1 VGDNGDGGIGMRQS
15 RSSRISSTAGA
26 ALIVLVVGSWLPA
39 GANSED
45 TEAVIVVL
53 HEDAPWATAASVAAD
68 EVIDTVQGEVLHV
81 YSHALHGF
89 AAEVPTDELDAL
101 AQHPSVAAVIP
112 DLPVHAS
119 VIDPAELTSGIDRI
133 EADRSE
139 SISPVNV
146 DIAIIDS
153 GISFPHPDLNVVN
166 AVDCLSDV
174 VCDPEGDVQDAN
186 GHGTHV
192 AGIAAARI
200 DGAGITG
207 VAPGARL
214 WSVRVL
220 DANGEGSL
228 ADVISGIDSVTANS
242 ASIEVANMS
251 LGFVFGPGDLVFINM
266 LNQFIAES
274 VTEGVVFA
282 VAAGNDSIP
291 ASQSWPAVS
300 PDVITVSAISDGDG
314 RPGGVNDP
322 QCRFDQDDTLA
333 DFSNFGPAVAM
344 AAPGVCI
351 ISTWL
356 DGTYEI
362 SSGTS
367 MASPFVAGAAARYIA
382 ESGMNPSSAVGAAQ
396 VRAAIVGAGVSGA
409 CGFTDEVDGVAE
421 PLLFMNGPLFGGD
434 GSCDPVPS
442 PNIAPVANA
451 GADQVVNGLST
462 TLPGLGGATTDANAN
477 LATVAWTAIGGPGNA
492 TFSNASVLSGSVSVT
507 VPGLYSFRLT
517 VRDSLHYSDFDDV
530 QVNFNP
536 ASPPPP
542 PPPPPPPLSP
552 ADGVGVVDQ
561 GSGLWTLRRP
571 DGSTFSFF
579 FGNPGDVPFMGDWN
593 CDGIDTPG
601 LYRQSDGFVY
611 LRNTNTQGI
620 ADIRFFFG
628 NPGDLPLAG
637 DFDGDGCDTVS
648 IYRSSEAR
656 WYVINQLG
664 ANDGGLGPADF
675 SYLFGDQADV
685 HFVGDWNSD
694 GLDTPGLRRF
704 SNGFVYIRNTNSQGY
719 ADQSWFYGDN
729 GDHVFTGDFNG
740 DGTDSIGLFRPA
752 NTTIYLRNS
761 LSTGIADAQF
771 QLGTPNS
778 KPVAGKFN

>member
-15 RSSRISSTAGA
+15 RSSRIALAGGA

-39 GANSED
+39 GATSED

-53 HEDAPWATAASVAAD
+53 DKDAPSATAASVAAE
-68 EVIDTVQGEVLHV
+68 EVTDTVQGEVLHV

-112 DLPVHAS
+112 DLPVRAS
-119 VIDPAELTSGIDRI
+119 VIDPAELTTGIDRI
-133 EADRSE
+133 EADRNE
-139 SISPVNV
+139 SDSPVNV

-153 GISFPHPDLNVVN
+153 GISFPHADLNVIN
-166 AVDCLSDV
+166 AVDCLGYV

-220 DANGEGSL
+220 DANGEGFL
-228 ADVISGIDSVTANS
+228 TDVIAGIDFVTANS

-251 LGFVFGPGDLVFINM
+251 LGFAIDPADLPVIDI
-266 LNQFIAES
+266 LNQVITES
-274 VTEGVVFA
+274 VAEGVVFA

-291 ASQSWPAVS
+291 ASQAWPAVN
-300 PDVITVSAISDGDG
+300 PDVIAVSAIADGDG
-314 RPGGVNDP
+314 RPGGLTSP
-322 QCRFDQDDTLA
+322 TCAFELDDTLA
-333 DFSNFGPAVAM
+333 DFSNFGPAVDM

-351 ISTWL
+351 VSTWPG
-356 DGTYEI
+356 GTYAT

-382 ESGMNPSSAVGAAQ
+382 ESGVNPSDAAGAAQ
-396 VRAAIVGAGVSGA
+396 VRAAIVGAGVTGA
-409 CGFTDEVDGVAE
+409 CGFTDEFDGVEE
-421 PLLFMNGPLFGGD
+421 PLLFVNGPLFGGD
-434 GSCDPVPS
+434 GTCD
-442 PNIAPVANA
+442 
-451 GADQVVNGLST
+451 G
-462 TLPGLGGATTDANAN
+462 
-477 LATVAWTAIGGPGNA
+477 
-492 TFSNASVLSGSVSVT
+492 VT
-507 VPGLYSFRLT
+507 QP
-517 VRDSLHYSDFDDV
+517 
-530 QVNFNP
+530 P
-536 ASPPPP
+536 PPPPSPPPP
-542 PPPPPPPLSP
+542 PPSVLG
-552 ADGVGVVDQ
+552 DGVGVVDQ

-571 DGSTFSFF
+571 DGSTFSFI
-579 FGNPGDVPFMGDWN
+579 FGNPGDIPFLGDWD

-611 LRNTNTQGI
+611 LRNSNTQGI

-637 DFDGDGCDTVS
+637 DFNGDGCDTVS
-648 IYRSSEAR
+648 IYRASEAR
-656 WYVINQLG
+656 WYVINALG

-675 SYLFGDQADV
+675 SYLFGDQGDV
-685 HFVGDWNSD
+685 PFVGDWNND
-694 GLDTPGLRRF
+694 GIDTPGLRRF
-704 SNGFVYIRNTNSQGY
+704 SNGFVYIRNTNSQGI

-752 NTTIYLRNS
+752 NTTIYLRNA
-761 LSTGIADAQF
+761 LSTGIADTQF
-771 QLGTPNS
+771 HLGTPNS

>member
-15 RSSRISSTAGA
+15 RSSRISFTAGA
-26 ALIVLVVGSWLPA
+26 ALIVLVVGFWLPA
-39 GANSED
+39 GATSED

-53 HEDAPWATAASVAAD
+53 DEDAPSATAASVAAE
-68 EVIDTVQGEVLHV
+68 EVTDTVQGEVLHV

-89 AAEVPTDELDAL
+89 AAEVPPDELDAL

-112 DLPVHAS
+112 DLPVRAS

-133 EADRSE
+133 EADRNE
-139 SISPVNV
+139 SDSPVDV

-153 GISFPHPDLNVVN
+153 GISFPHADLNVIN
-166 AVDCLSDV
+166 AVDCLGNL

-220 DANGEGSL
+220 DANGEGFLS
-228 ADVISGIDSVTANS
+228 DVMAGIDYVTANS

-251 LGFVFGPGDLVFINM
+251 LGTVITPAILPFIPE
-266 LNQFIAES
+266 LNQAIAGS
-274 VTEGVVFA
+274 VATGVVYA

-291 ASQSWPAVS
+291 ASEAWPAVS
-300 PDVITVSAISDGDG
+300 PDVITVSAIADGDG
-314 RPGGVNDP
+314 RSGGLTSP
-322 QCRFDQDDTLA
+322 SCALELDDTLA
-333 DFSNFGPAVAM
+333 DFSNFGPAVDM

-351 ISTWL
+351 VSTWL
-356 DGTYEI
+356 GGTYAT

-367 MASPFVAGAAARYIA
+367 MASPFVAGAVARYIA
-382 ESGMNPSSAVGAAQ
+382 ESGVNPSTAAGAAQ
-396 VRAAIVGAGVSGA
+396 LGAAIVSAGVTGA
-409 CGFTDEVDGVAE
+409 CGFTDEFDGVEE
-421 PLLFMNGPLFGGD
+421 PLLFVNGPLFGGD
-434 GSCDPVPS
+434 GTCD
-442 PNIAPVANA
+442 NIGPVANA
-451 GADQVVNGLST
+451 GANKTVTGLT
-462 TLPGLGGATTDANAN
+462 ATLPGAG
-477 LATVAWTAIGGPGNA
+477 
-492 TFSNASVLSGSVSVT
+492 GSVSDANGNLASTIWTKVAGPDTVAFSNPGALNTLVT
-507 VPGLYSFRLT
+507 VSQDGTYTFRLT
-517 VRDSLHYSDFDDV
+517 ARDTLNETDVDDI
-530 QVNFNP
+530 QVSFN
-536 ASPPPP
+536 PPPP
-542 PPPPPPPLSP
+542 PSSLGE
-552 ADGVGVVDQ
+552 GVGTVDQ
-561 GSGLWTLRRP
+561 TTGLWTLRRP

-579 FGNPGDVPFMGDWN
+579 FGNPGDVPFMGDWD

-656 WYVINQLG
+656 WYMVNQLG
-664 ANDGGLGPADF
+664 ANDGALGPADF
-675 SYLFGDQADV
+675 SYLFGDQGDV
-685 HFVGDWNSD
+685 PFVGDWNND
-694 GLDTPGLRRF
+694 GIDTPGLRRF
-704 SNGFVYIRNTNSQGY
+704 SDGFVYIRNTNSQGI

-729 GDHVFTGDFNG
+729 GDHVFTGDYDGNG
-740 DGTDSIGLFRPA
+740 AYSIGLFRPS
-752 NTTIYLRNS
+752 NNTIYLRNA
-761 LSTGIADAQF
+761 LSTGIADTQF

-778 KPVAGKFN
+778 KPVAGKFD